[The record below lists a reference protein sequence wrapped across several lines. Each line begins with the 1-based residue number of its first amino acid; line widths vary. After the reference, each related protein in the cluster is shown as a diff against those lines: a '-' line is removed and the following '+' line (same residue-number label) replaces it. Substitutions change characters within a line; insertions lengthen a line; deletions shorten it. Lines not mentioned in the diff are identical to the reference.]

1 MSTTGTVAFDEGND
15 GFVGYGEG
23 AVVLHRDLV
32 GHVNHITGTP
42 EADDKRRFLL
52 ISLPVAGRGRD
63 NRRVNGSGGRPAKLL
78 GRERELAIA
87 RTALGTSRSHG
98 VLLVGEAGVGKTSL
112 ARAALDEVATR
123 PGHETLWLVASAVEP
138 SIPFGAFAPFVPE
151 IGGKPGRQPDA
162 FFLLQAVRRAI
173 VEYAG
178 GRRLFIGVDDAHSLD
193 SQSATLLFQLVAAEG
208 AKVVVAR
215 RAGAEVPGGVRS
227 LWKEGLVERIDL
239 EPLGRDATL
248 EYAADLLRDPVGS
261 VRYVGA
267 RSHAVQ
273 LGGDLAEA
281 LWRVSGG
288 NPLYLRELIHAGLQT
303 GRVRSDRDVWHLN
316 GELTVG
322 PRLTELLQD
331 RLGRLSAEET
341 NVLELVSFAD
351 PIPLTVLRRL
361 ADPDLISSLQRQSL
375 LRVERSDSDNL
386 VRAGHPLYAESV
398 RESIPAARAAELSR
412 QLADAFEVAGR
423 MEANLLRVVSW
434 QLDAGHQPGA
444 DLLITGSLRAAER
457 QDWNLSRRLAKEA
470 VAGGGGPEAT
480 FALADA
486 LRALGRYRDALE
498 VLGDRDGEGD
508 DELARVAVLRALILF
523 WGLGRVDDADE
534 VLARAENRIVSEGD
548 RTWVE
553 AVRAGMFN
561 FAGRPLDAVAK
572 ARPLLAR
579 AGLAPRTEMT
589 VRSALAMGL
598 AWSGRAL
605 EAVAVADVP
614 LMHGV
619 QEVPGPASI
628 RWSLVARAVAYRL
641 AGRLSDLENLAR
653 SQYESALLLNNRHTR
668 GSAACALGWV
678 ALPRGQ
684 LTSAVGF
691 FREAA
696 AALGTVRSA
705 GEPGAGAHRPHR
717 GPGGRRRPGRG
728 GRGPGRSPAG
738 HPGPGLAPPP
748 FHRLGRLGHR
758 GARRG
763 QPGPGRAGGGGSP
776 GPGQRPGRLR
786 AAGAQRGGPARVDRH
801 RGPGDGAGRVG
812 RRPVGGSGGASRM
825 CPGRR
830 LRRGPRPGGREV
842 RVLEPQPVRGR
853 SRGPGQS
860 GPRFG
865 GPEPAGLG
873 LVGPGPRLS
882 RRRRAP
888 AVRDGRRPGPAGAH
902 PPGAGGRDA
911 GGRRSFQSG
920 HRHPVVRL
928 GADG

>member
-1 MSTTGTVAFDEGND
+1 M
-15 GFVGYGEG
+15 
-23 AVVLHRDLV
+23 
-32 GHVNHITGTP
+32 
-42 EADDKRRFLL
+42 
-52 ISLPVAGRGRD
+52 
-63 NRRVNGSGGRPAKLL
+63 
-78 GRERELAIA
+78 AIA
-87 RTALGTSRSHG
+87 RAALGTSRSRG
-98 VLLVGEAGVGKTSL
+98 VLLVGDAGVGKTSL
-112 ARAALDEVATR
+112 ARAALDELATR

-151 IGGKPGRQPDA
+151 IGGKPGRQPDT

-173 VEYAG
+173 VDYAG
-178 GRRLFIGVDDAHSLD
+178 GRRLVIGVDDAHSLD

-208 AKVVVAR
+208 AKAVVAR
-215 RAGAEVPGGVRS
+215 RAGADVPGGVRS

-239 EPLGRDATL
+239 EPLSRDATL

-267 RSHAVQ
+267 RSHVVQ

-288 NPLYLRELIHAGLQT
+288 NPLYLRELVHAGLQT
-303 GRVRSDRDVWHLN
+303 GRVRNDRDVWHLK

-331 RLGRLSAEET
+331 RLGRLSGDET

-351 PIPLTVLRRL
+351 PVPLTVLRRL
-361 ADPDLISSLQRQSL
+361 VDPDLISSLQRQSL
-375 LRVERSDSDNL
+375 LRVERSDSDSL

-398 RESIPAARAAELSR
+398 RESIPAARAGELSR
-412 QLADAFEVAGR
+412 QLADAFEIDGR

-434 QLDAGHQPGA
+434 RLDAGHQPGA
-444 DLLITGSLRAAER
+444 DLLITASLRAAER
-457 QDWNLSRRLAKEA
+457 QDWNLSRRLAEQA

-523 WGLGRVDDADE
+523 WGLGRIDDADE
-534 VLARAENRIVSEGD
+534 VLARAENCIVELGD

-579 AGLAPRTEMT
+579 TGLAPRTEMT

-598 AWSGRAL
+598 AWSGRPL
-605 EAVAVADVP
+605 EAVAVADAP

-619 QEVPGPASI
+619 QDVPGPASI

-641 AGRLSDLENLAR
+641 AGRFSDLENLAR

-684 LTSAVGF
+684 LTSAVAF

-696 AALGTVRSA
+696 AALEQSDPLGSRVQALIALTEALAVGGDPDGAEAALAEARQGTPDQDWLHPRFTVSGAWVTAARGEVSRALAELEEAAAQARSGGQVAHELLALSAAARLGSTDIAARATELAEWVEGPLVEVVALHASALAADSGEDLDRVAQTYASLSLNLYAAETAAQASRAHASA
-705 GEPGAGAHRPHR
+705 GRSRLASASSARAHAFLDEGGPRPF
-717 GPGGRRRPGRG
+717 GM
-728 GRGPGRSPAG
+728 AVA
-738 HPGPGLAPPP
+738 LAPPELTRREQEVAMLAVGGLSSQAIAT
-748 FHRLGRLGHR
+748 RLYLSVRTVDTHL
-758 GARRG
+758 
-763 QPGPGRAGGGGSP
+763 
-776 GPGQRPGRLR
+776 
-786 AAGAQRGGPARVDRH
+786 ARVYQKLGISGRTQLAAALATS
-801 RGPGDGAGRVG
+801 GDAAE
-812 RRPVGGSGGASRM
+812 AS
-825 CPGRR
+825 
-830 LRRGPRPGGREV
+830 
-842 RVLEPQPVRGR
+842 
-853 SRGPGQS
+853 
-860 GPRFG
+860 
-865 GPEPAGLG
+865 
-873 LVGPGPRLS
+873 
-882 RRRRAP
+882 
-888 AVRDGRRPGPAGAH
+888 
-902 PPGAGGRDA
+902 
-911 GGRRSFQSG
+911 
-920 HRHPVVRL
+920 
-928 GADG
+928 